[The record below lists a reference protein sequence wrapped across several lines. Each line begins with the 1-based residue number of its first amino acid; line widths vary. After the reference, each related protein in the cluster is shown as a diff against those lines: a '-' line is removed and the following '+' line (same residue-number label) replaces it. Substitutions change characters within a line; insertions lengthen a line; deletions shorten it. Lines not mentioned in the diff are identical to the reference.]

1 MYMFDVRITPEAKP
15 IIERALASHKG
26 PKAGLMIH
34 RQGPVGDVSRA
45 LDGGVEWK
53 IMRPDPWTIQVGS
66 YESIPDD
73 NENIMFVEGVRI
85 WLPLIPRPGELGVVV
100 LVREGQLHVEAIDA
114 YPAGQGGPVG
124 L

>member
-1 MYMFDVRITPEAKP
+1 MFEVRITPEAGLN
-15 IIERALASHKG
+15 IERAIASHEG

-53 IMRPDPWTIQVGS
+53 IERPHPWVIQVGS
-66 YESIPDD
+66 YASIPDD
-73 NENIMFVEGVRI
+73 DENIMFVDGVRI

-100 LVREGQLHVEAIDA
+100 LVREGQLHVEAID
-114 YPAGQGGPVG
+114 V
-124 L
+124 